1 MEIIQIKLIYF
12 VIFAV
17 AVSSLIIS
25 GCVSS
30 PPPETIPVPTAPIQT
45 LAPTVTLTPVEAD
58 SDEMNS
64 TDFSKKYYNEVI
76 GNIHAFGL
84 FNSSSTDSI
93 YIKSDSERITLYVP
107 VMLDEKGETP
117 KMYENPIITG
127 NLTTSII
134 NTEHGKALKI
144 NGSGGEIKIIQDIGN
159 LGSIENDYR
168 FVEELTISM
177 SNSTPPGKNWV
188 FDADAWVYSE
198 TEVRDF
204 RLFFSRSGAYSGKIL
219 FLRTGSPWTSREKDS
234 QRLIKGWQLVKL
246 FGNGLWVD

>member
-1 MEIIQIKLIYF
+1 MN
-12 VIFAV
+12 
-17 AVSSLIIS
+17 
-25 GCVSS
+25 S

-45 LAPTVTLTPVEAD
+45 PAPATVAPTVTLTPVETG
-58 SDEMNS
+58 SDVTNS

-76 GNIHAFGL
+76 NNYHAFGL

-107 VMLDEKGETP
+107 VMLDEKGEML

-144 NGSGGEIKIIQDIGN
+144 NGSGGEIKMIQDIGN
-159 LGSIENDYR
+159 LGSIENEYR
-168 FVEELTISM
+168 FVEGLTISM
-177 SNSTPPGKNWV
+177 SNSTPPGKDWV

-204 RLFFSRSGAYSGKIL
+204 RLFFSRSGADSGKIL

-234 QRLIKGWQLVKL
+234 QRLTKGWQLVKL
-246 FGNGLWVD
+246 FGSGIWVD